1 MIEEKERIKMSFGF
15 AGDVVKQLIALS
27 TAIVTLCIVL
37 TDKLFSSEAAHHHY
51 GWLLAA
57 LVLFVISILCGLVTM
72 MAITGTLGKPED
84 EKVAD
89 DKTTDAS
96 AHEVSEPQKKDL
108 NKGTI
113 YQSNITLFM
122 YGQTVTFLLAIV
134 LSVVFLFV
142 AACSD
147 GDDTTKAEKPREETG
162 KGIQVQRISSF
173 TVIDSM
179 RVDTI
184 KVDME

>member
-27 TAIVTLCIVL
+27 TAIVTLCVAL
-37 TDKLFSSEAAHHHY
+37 TDKLFSSVAAQHCS

-72 MAITGTLGKPED
+72 MAITGTLGKPEEEETAGD
-84 EKVAD
+84 E
-89 DKTTDAS
+89 TTT
-96 AHEVSEPQKKDL
+96 AHGDSEPQKKDL
-108 NKGTI
+108 NKGTV

-122 YGQTVTFLLAIV
+122 YGQIVTFLFAIA
-134 LSVVFLFV
+134 LSVVYLFV
-142 AACSD
+142 AVCSVNKE
-147 GDDTTKAEKPREETG
+147 TPKTVQPKVNAEKSIHVKRT
-162 KGIQVQRISSF
+162 SSF
-173 TVIDSM
+173 LVIDSM

-184 KVDME
+184 KMDME

>member
-1 MIEEKERIKMSFGF
+1 
-15 AGDVVKQLIALS
+15 
-27 TAIVTLCIVL
+27 
-37 TDKLFSSEAAHHHY
+37 
-51 GWLLAA
+51 
-57 LVLFVISILCGLVTM
+57 
-72 MAITGTLGKPED
+72 
-84 EKVAD
+84 
-89 DKTTDAS
+89 
-96 AHEVSEPQKKDL
+96 
-108 NKGTI
+108 
-113 YQSNITLFM
+113 M

-162 KGIQVQRISSF
+162 KGIQVQRTSSF